1 MILKNA
7 EIFDKDFNRVK
18 ADIRVEDGKIAEIKE
33 NICGDD
39 EIDFTGCVIIPG
51 LIDVH
56 IHGCGG
62 EDFSDSKPE
71 TLPTMSKTLA
81 SFGVSS
87 FCPTTMTLPY
97 DVIEKAFANCKNYMG
112 KECGA
117 YIHGVNMEGP
127 FLSVGRR
134 GAQPE
139 EYIHVPDI
147 EEFKKLNAMCPMK
160 IVSLAPETLGAID
173 FAKEA
178 SKTCTV
184 SMAHTVATYEQAQ
197 LGFKN
202 GITHSTH
209 LTNAMAP
216 VSNRTPGPVIAAL
229 EAENSTAEL
238 ISDGFHIN
246 PGYLAF
252 LYKVLGE
259 DRSVAVSD
267 SMKASGMPDGVYEL
281 GGQPVYVKDGKALLE
296 NGTIAASTTNVFKE
310 LQNIMSFGVP
320 VKQAVKSCTINP
332 ARVVGVDDITG
343 SIEEGK
349 NADLLVLSGDMHE
362 KKALF
367 IKGKRF

>member
-7 EIFDKDFNRVK
+7 EIFDKDFNRIK
-18 ADIRVEDGKIAEIKE
+18 ADIRVENEKIAEIGAKLHGE
-33 NICGDD
+33 D
-39 EIDFTGCVIIPG
+39 EIDFEGCVIIPG
-51 LIDVH
+51 LIDIH

-71 TLPTMSKTLA
+71 TLPTMSETLA

-97 DVIEKAFANCKNYMG
+97 DIIEKAFTNCADYMG

-127 FLSVGRR
+127 FLSVERR

-147 EEFKKLNAMCPMK
+147 DEFNKLNGICKMRV
-160 IVSLAPETLGAID
+160 VSLAPETQGALE
-173 FAKEA
+173 FAREA

-197 LGFKN
+197 IGFKN

-216 VSNRTPGPVIAAL
+216 VVNRTPGPVIAAL
-229 EAENSTAEL
+229 ENENSTAEL
-238 ISDGFHIN
+238 ISDGFHIH

-252 LYKVLGE
+252 IYKILGE
-259 DRSVAVSD
+259 DRSVVVSD
-267 SMKASGMPDGVYEL
+267 SMKASGMPDGTYEL

-310 LQNIMSFGVP
+310 FQNIMKFGVP

-332 ARVVGVDDITG
+332 AKAIGVDTVTG
-343 SIEEGK
+343 SIAEGK